1 MTRKKTSQK
10 TSGNDQ
16 IRSRIL
22 EHLQTLRVPL
32 TDKRLDQ
39 LLAEGQ
45 REKLSGLQLLERVL
59 ADPAGSRLERAVAR
73 RIREARFPGL
83 GSLETFDWS
92 FNAET
97 IDREPFEELAAG
109 DFVRRKQNV
118 VFVGKSGLGKS
129 RLIEGIGRC
138 CCARHRVRYITSAEL
153 IEELTA
159 AAGDKTLPRQVRRFA
174 RYELLIIDE
183 LGFDKL
189 ERREY
194 PDASSLLYKV
204 VDARNQKASTA
215 LVTNIK
221 FEDWTDYFDDPPLAM
236 ALLDRVVYRAIIH
249 NLKGKSYRA
258 HHAEPQGAPNKPNK
272 PADASD
278 DRR

>member
-1 MTRKKTSQK
+1 MTRKKTS
-10 TSGNDQ
+10 SSDQ

-22 EHLQTLRVPL
+22 EHLQTLRIPL
-32 TDKRLDQ
+32 SDERLDQ
-39 LLAEGQ
+39 LLAAGQ

-59 ADPAGSRLERAVAR
+59 AEPAGARLEGAVAR
-73 RIREARFPGL
+73 RIRDAKFPGL
-83 GSLETFDWS
+83 GTLETFDWS

-97 IDREPFEELAAG
+97 MAREPFEELATG

-118 VFVGKSGLGKS
+118 VFVGASGLGKT
-129 RLIEGIGRC
+129 RLMEGIGRSC
-138 CCARHRVRYITSAEL
+138 CLRYRVRYITSAEL

-159 AAGDKTLPRQVRRFA
+159 AAGDKTLPKQVRRFT

-215 LVTNIK
+215 LVTNIQ
-221 FEDWTDYFDDPPLAM
+221 FEDWTDYLDDPPLAM

-258 HHAEPQGAPNKPNK
+258 HHAEPQGSV
-272 PADASD
+272 DSSGD
-278 DRR
+278 DRNHDR

>member
-1 MTRKKTSQK
+1 M
-10 TSGNDQ
+10 
-16 IRSRIL
+16 
-22 EHLQTLRVPL
+22 
-32 TDKRLDQ
+32 
-39 LLAEGQ
+39 AE
-45 REKLSGLQLLERVL
+45 
-59 ADPAGSRLERAVAR
+59 PAGARLEGAVAR
-73 RIREARFPGL
+73 RIRDAKFPGL
-83 GSLETFDWS
+83 GTLETFDWS

-97 IDREPFEELAAG
+97 IAREPFEELATG

-118 VFVGKSGLGKS
+118 VFVGASGLGKT
-129 RLIEGIGRC
+129 RLMEGIGRSC
-138 CCARHRVRYITSAEL
+138 CLRYRVRYITSAEL

-159 AAGDKTLPRQVRRFA
+159 AAGDKTLPKQVRRFT

-215 LVTNIK
+215 LVTNIQ
-221 FEDWTDYFDDPPLAM
+221 FEDWTDYLDDPPLAM

-258 HHAEPQGAPNKPNK
+258 HHAQPQGSVDSPG
-272 PADASD
+272 D
-278 DRR
+278 DRNHDR